1 LIHFKRFMRILNL
14 IIKQQ
19 YFNEIL
25 KGVKNDETRII
36 KANYCKRYLLI
47 DNEKGTIHIRAYDA
61 IKLFVGYH
69 TNRTSILILVESIH
83 LDFRNEKVISALAN
97 GVSMNIVY
105 KLGDIIEF
113 SNKFS

>member
-1 LIHFKRFMRILNL
+1 
-14 IIKQQ
+14 
-19 YFNEIL
+19 
-25 KGVKNDETRII
+25 
-36 KANYCKRYLLI
+36 
-47 DNEKGTIHIRAYDA
+47 
-61 IKLFVGYH
+61 
-69 TNRTSILILVESIH
+69 VESIH